1 MSKILPNSPIRSAAP
16 AAYYR
21 GRRYSTFF
29 SNACRSCTRPS
40 PSPRTNNSYGSGRW
54 CPGHASAAIALS
66 LSDQSRRSIAH
77 CSLAECSFAM
87 ASNPTAAGLER
98 LSTLHGVFYAATD
111 DLITRQ
117 LTAFGAHTRNELAMV
132 LDHVRE
138 GEIFVDVGAHIGTF
152 AIPIARKLG
161 PRGKLLAI
169 ESSPDTHALLERN
182 VGTNGLTPHIQTICA
197 IAGQGPGRRL
207 QRVEVGGN
215 TGAGFFIPDAAS
227 ACHAVDAR
235 WMICSYG
242 FARLDFLKID
252 VEGMESPRAAI
263 GCPPPR
269 SAAPQA
275 LRRDRSRATGAVG
288 ATVAELDR
296 FLRGFGY
303 RFFRNTGERNS
314 ANDLYVKTRARLAR

>member
-1 MSKILPNSPIRSAAP
+1 
-16 AAYYR
+16 
-21 GRRYSTFF
+21 
-29 SNACRSCTRPS
+29 
-40 PSPRTNNSYGSGRW
+40 
-54 CPGHASAAIALS
+54 
-66 LSDQSRRSIAH
+66 
-77 CSLAECSFAM
+77 M
-87 ASNPTAAGLER
+87 ASNPTAASLGR
-98 LSTLHGVFYAATD
+98 LSTLHGVFYAAAD

-117 LTAFGAHTRNELAMV
+117 LIEFGAHTRNELAMV

-169 ESSPDTHALLERN
+169 EGSPDTHALLERN

-197 IAGQGPGRRL
+197 IAGQGLEQHL

-235 WMICSYG
+235 WMICAHG

-252 VEGMESPRAAI
+252 VEGMESLVLRSVAPLLEARRPKLYIEIAAEQLA
-263 GCPPPR
+263 R
-269 SAAPQA
+269 F
-275 LRRDRSRATGAVG
+275 G

-314 ANDLYVKTRARLAR
+314 ANDLYVKTELASLDKGGGFFDLLALPE